1 MAKLLSLKIDVSKID
16 KSKLFQGQKG
26 TYLDLTISLN
36 DELDNYGN
44 DVTAWQGQTE
54 EERKNKANRNFL
66 GNGKVFWSS
75 EGTVKQSHKPY
86 EPKED
91 INTTENLDLPF

>member
-44 DVTAWQGQTE
+44 DVSAWQGQTE

-75 EGTVKQSHKPY
+75 EGTVKQNPAPF
-86 EPKED
+86 EPSGALKEEESD
-91 INTTENLDLPF
+91 GLPF